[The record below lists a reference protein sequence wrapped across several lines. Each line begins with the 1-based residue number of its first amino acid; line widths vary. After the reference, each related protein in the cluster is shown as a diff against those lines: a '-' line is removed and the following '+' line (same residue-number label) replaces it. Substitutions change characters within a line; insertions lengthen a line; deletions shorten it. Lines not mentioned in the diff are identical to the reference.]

1 MTNKSLFLK
10 KNTTHNS
17 ESSSK
22 HEKLLWYEDLE
33 EGLAISQETQKPVFI
48 DFTGYTCTNCRWME
62 MNVFENPEVI
72 DLFEQYTLIR
82 LYTDGGKNA
91 RKYQQM
97 EVDRFG
103 TAALPYYV
111 LLTPDNKE
119 ISRFAGMDPDVNKFV
134 NFLKKGLS

>member
-1 MTNKSLFLK
+1 
-10 KNTTHNS
+10 
-17 ESSSK
+17 
-22 HEKLLWYEDLE
+22 
-33 EGLAISQETQKPVFI
+33 
-48 DFTGYTCTNCRWME
+48 ME

-119 ISRFAGMDPDVNKFV
+119 ISSFSGMDPDVNKFV